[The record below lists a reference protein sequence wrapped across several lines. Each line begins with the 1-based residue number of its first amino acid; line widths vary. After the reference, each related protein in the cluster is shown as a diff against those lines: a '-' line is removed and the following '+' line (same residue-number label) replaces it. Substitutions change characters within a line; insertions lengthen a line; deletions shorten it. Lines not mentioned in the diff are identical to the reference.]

1 MPAVSVYVGDT
12 DAEAREIERDL
23 QTRDRD
29 FDRALAE
36 LGRPFA
42 WHDFRQYD
50 LDAPF
55 PQQALVHAERGFRT
69 GAEKIAKLAADNDY
83 TLRQTV
89 EFISSPRPTPFAGS
103 PETVANTIGEWFDAR
118 ALDGL
123 SLLID
128 HPSQWKRFREDIVPI
143 LQDRGL
149 VRTDYDST
157 TLRGNLGLP
166 IPDNRYTKA
175 REEDESLLKI

>member
-1 MPAVSVYVGDT
+1 M
-12 DAEAREIERDL
+12 
-23 QTRDRD
+23 
-29 FDRALAE
+29 
-36 LGRPFA
+36 
-42 WHDFRQYD
+42 
-50 LDAPF
+50 
-55 PQQALVHAERGFRT
+55 
-69 GAEKIAKLAADNDY
+69 
-83 TLRQTV
+83 

-103 PETVANTIGEWFDAR
+103 PETVANTIQEWFDAR

-149 VRTDYDST
+149 VRTEYDST

-166 IPDNRYTKA
+166 IPENRYTKA
-175 REEDESLLKI
+175 REEHREIAHAR

>member
-1 MPAVSVYVGDT
+1 
-12 DAEAREIERDL
+12 
-23 QTRDRD
+23 
-29 FDRALAE
+29 
-36 LGRPFA
+36 
-42 WHDFRQYD
+42 
-50 LDAPF
+50 
-55 PQQALVHAERGFRT
+55 
-69 GAEKIAKLAADNDY
+69 
-83 TLRQTV
+83 V

-103 PETVANTIGEWFDAR
+103 PQTVANTIQEWFEGR

-128 HPSQWKRFREDIVPI
+128 HPSQWQRFREDIVPI

-149 VRTDYDST
+149 VRTEYDST

-175 REEDESLLKI
+175 RDEQREIAHAR

>member
-1 MPAVSVYVGDT
+1 
-12 DAEAREIERDL
+12 
-23 QTRDRD
+23 
-29 FDRALAE
+29 
-36 LGRPFA
+36 
-42 WHDFRQYD
+42 
-50 LDAPF
+50 
-55 PQQALVHAERGFRT
+55 
-69 GAEKIAKLAADNDY
+69 
-83 TLRQTV
+83 V

-103 PETVANTIGEWFDAR
+103 PETVALAIGEWFDAR

-149 VRTDYDST
+149 VRTEYDST

-175 REEDESLLKI
+175 RDEDESLLTI